1 MKDSLKK
8 FNIKLFMFS
17 DRFQDP
23 LGLTAFVG
31 KSPTA
36 DCAKHLHQDQTK
48 SDFYY
53 LRQC

>member
-1 MKDSLKK
+1 MTDFLNG
-8 FNIKLFMFS
+8 FNIKLFILN
-17 DRFQDP
+17 DKPQDVRR
-23 LGLTAFVG
+23 LTEFVG

>member
-1 MKDSLKK
+1 MKDFLKR
-8 FNIKLFMFS
+8 FNIKLFMFNNK
-17 DRFQDP
+17 FQDVWH
-23 LGLTAFVG
+23 LTEFVG